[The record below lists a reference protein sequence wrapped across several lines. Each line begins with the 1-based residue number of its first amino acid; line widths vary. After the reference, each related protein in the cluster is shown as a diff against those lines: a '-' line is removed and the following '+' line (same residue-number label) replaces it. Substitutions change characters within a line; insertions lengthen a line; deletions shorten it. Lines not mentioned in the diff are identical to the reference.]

1 MSRPRSCSAPGGG
14 EALVIADIASPIS
27 RTNVQ
32 ATGRACV
39 SFIDV
44 FAQKGYKVEG
54 VASYHSEGAED
65 FAIFAADLLARA
77 EGRFPIK
84 GVVRVT
90 PTGVTPIIAPTYRLF
105 PDIDEDAMR
114 AESYTTYG
122 VRPL

>member
-1 MSRPRSCSAPGGG
+1 MP
-14 EALVIADIASPIS
+14 E
-27 RTNVQ
+27 
-32 ATGRACV
+32 ATGQA
-39 SFIDV
+39 
-44 FAQKGYKVEG
+44 
-54 VASYHSEGAED
+54 
-65 FAIFAADLLARA
+65 LARA

-84 GVVRVT
+84 RVIRVT